1 MKIPRKLVG
10 FFVFLKILCII
21 IYMELENKIQADL
34 VSAMKNKQENTVA
47 ALRSVKAAIQNEKVN
62 GVYHELTDNDIV
74 KLIQKLVKQRQ
85 ESIEIYTQA
94 GRHELADKEQQE
106 MFVLMNYLPKSLSEE
121 ELHSAIDDIVAELGA
136 SSMKDMGNVM
146 KLLRERYAGQ
156 YDGKTA
162 SEYIKEKLF

>member
-1 MKIPRKLVG
+1 
-10 FFVFLKILCII
+10 
-21 IYMELENKIQADL
+21 MEFEKTLQADL
-34 VSAMKNKQENTVA
+34 VSAMKGHQENAIA

-85 ESIEIYTQA
+85 ESIEIYAQA
-94 GRHELADKEQQE
+94 GRHELADKEQKE
-106 MFVLMNYLPKSLSEE
+106 MFVLMNYLPKMMTED
-121 ELHSAIDDIVAELGA
+121 ELKSAIDSVVTETGA

-146 KLLRERYAGQ
+146 RLLRERYAGQ

>member
-1 MKIPRKLVG
+1 
-10 FFVFLKILCII
+10 
-21 IYMELENKIQADL
+21 MEFEKTLQADL
-34 VSAMKNKQENTVA
+34 VSAMKGHQENAIT

-62 GVYHELTDNDIV
+62 GAYHELTDNDIV

-85 ESIEIYTQA
+85 ESIEIYAQA
-94 GRHELADKEQQE
+94 GRHELADKEQKE

-136 SSMKDMGNVM
+136 SSMKDMGRVM
-146 KLLRERYAGQ
+146 KSLGERFPNQ

-162 SEYIKEKLF
+162 SMYIKEKLL

>member
-1 MKIPRKLVG
+1 
-10 FFVFLKILCII
+10 
-21 IYMELENKIQADL
+21 MELENKIQADF
-34 VSAMKNKQENTVA
+34 VSAMKNKQENTVT

-62 GVYHELTDNDIV
+62 GVYHELTDADV
-74 KLIQKLVKQRQ
+74 LKLIEKLVKQRK
-85 ESIEIYTQA
+85 ESIEIYSQA
-94 GRHELADKEQQE
+94 GRDELADKEQQE
-106 MFVLMNYLPKSLSEE
+106 MFVLMNYLPKMMTED
-121 ELHSAIDDIVAELGA
+121 ELKSAIDSVVIETGA

>member
-1 MKIPRKLVG
+1 
-10 FFVFLKILCII
+10 
-21 IYMELENKIQADL
+21 MELENKIQADF

-62 GVYHELTDNDIV
+62 GVYHELTDADV
-74 KLIQKLVKQRQ
+74 LKLIEKLVKQRK
-85 ESIEIYTQA
+85 ESIEIYSQA
-94 GRHELADKEQQE
+94 GRDELADKEQQE
-106 MFVLMNYLPKSLSEE
+106 MFVLMNYLPKMMTED
-121 ELHSAIDDIVAELGA
+121 ELKSAIDSVVIETGA